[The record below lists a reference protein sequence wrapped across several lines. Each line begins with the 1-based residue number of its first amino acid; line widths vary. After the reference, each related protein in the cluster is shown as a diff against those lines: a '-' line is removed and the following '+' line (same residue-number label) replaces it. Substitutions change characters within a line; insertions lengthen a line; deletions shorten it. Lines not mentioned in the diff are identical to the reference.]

1 MQDLGFN
8 KPIKDTKIVV
18 AMSGGIDSSV
28 AAISLK
34 KMGYEVIGI
43 TMKLY
48 NQSEIV
54 QESKSCCAGKDIKD
68 AVEIAKQF
76 NFPHHI
82 LNLQDIFFEKVINN
96 FTESYAKGE
105 TPIPCIKCNQTVKF
119 TDMLN
124 VAKKMKADA
133 LVTGHY
139 ARIMN
144 NDNLNK
150 DIKLFR
156 ALDS

>member
-54 QESKSCCAGKDIKD
+54 KESKSCCAGKDISD
-68 AVEIAKQF
+68 AINIAKQY
-76 NFPHHI
+76 
-82 LNLQDIFFEKVINN
+82 DI
-96 FTESYAKGE
+96 
-105 TPIPCIKCNQTVKF
+105 
-119 TDMLN
+119 TDST
-124 VAKKMKADA
+124 KTSK
-133 LVTGHY
+133 
-139 ARIMN
+139 
-144 NDNLNK
+144 NK
-150 DIKLFR
+150 I
-156 ALDS
+156 